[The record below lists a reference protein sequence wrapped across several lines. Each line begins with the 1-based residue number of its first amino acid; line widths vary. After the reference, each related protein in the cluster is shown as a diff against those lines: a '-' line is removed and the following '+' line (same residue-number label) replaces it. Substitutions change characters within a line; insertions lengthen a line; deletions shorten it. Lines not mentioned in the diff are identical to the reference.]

1 MFETSVEAYG
11 DNVAFMQ
18 KFEKDQPYSSITY
31 KQALADVNGLGTA
44 LINRGLKNKR
54 IGIIGETCYQWE
66 SSYLATLNGT
76 GIVVPLDKELSAK
89 ELEHLIIEAEV
100 SCVIFGKKFEKTFK
114 EMKDGGNTPRW
125 RFSSILIQ
133 RNIRKTCFRGV
144 LW

>member
-1 MFETSVEAYG
+1 MAIIWLSCKV
-11 DNVAFMQ
+11 
-18 KFEKDQPYSSITY
+18 EKDQPYSSITY

-89 ELEHLIIEAEV
+89 ELEHDYR
-100 SCVIFGKKFEKTFK
+100 S
-114 EMKDGGNTPRW
+114 R
-125 RFSSILIQ
+125 SILRHLRQEI
-133 RNIRKTCFRGV
+133 
-144 LW
+144 